1 MIIKVENTAIS
12 NGVAQ
17 SVKNFID
24 KTVDPVLDYGAGK
37 LRNAKYLVEQGFN
50 VSVLDIPEQVIK
62 WSEEDKSIFTNIYTE
77 RPTNTQF
84 RTIFNTFVL
93 NVVPNED
100 MRKEILS
107 NIHSL
112 LAPNGKVVI
121 EVRRDKGIMSS
132 KHIEEYN
139 DGYLLGSGTVRT
151 FQKPFT
157 KEYIERL
164 VSPYFYITKLKIT
177 SDSIIVIG
185 EKKL

>member
-1 MIIKVENTAIS
+1 MLIKVENTAIS

-17 SVKNFID
+17 SVKSFD
-24 KTVDPVLDYGAGK
+24 KTVSPILDYGAGK
-37 LRNAKYLVEQGFN
+37 LRNAKYLIEKGFN

-62 WSEEDKSIFTNIYTE
+62 WSEEDKSLFSNVYTE
-77 RPTNTQF
+77 IPKDIQF
-84 RTIFNTFVL
+84 KTIFNTFVL
-93 NVVPNED
+93 NVVPSEN

-112 LAPNGKVVI
+112 LTFDGKVVI

-132 KHIEEYN
+132 KHIEDYN
-139 DGYLLGSGTVRT
+139 DGYILGNGNVRT

-157 KEYIERL
+157 TDYIEEL
-164 VSPYFYITKLKIT
+164 VSPYFYISKLKIM

-185 EKKL
+185 EKKI